1 MRQRKR
7 ARTMTKMRK
16 SKILVLL
23 LTLSLLLGLSNNV
36 TYAAKTDDESA
47 ASVSEE
53 IENGGENDSTQ
64 AEDESAQMNDDLT
77 GAEDTSDLCE
87 GKDDFD
93 EKMDILSASP
103 DDEDIQNQ
111 DDDDLNEESVNKL
124 AAYALDGAVYLDGE
138 NGDDAGDGDADFPV
152 ATFDKAKELAVE
164 NNINDI
170 YITGTV
176 IVTGEE
182 VWDGSVSGNS
192 ENLTLMRDSSL
203 TDEEMVWVNGG
214 QLTLSNV
221 TIDGKNVPATA
232 TLILVRDESETPTSV
247 LNITEGTIIQHLF
260 LDDSDINMDAEH
272 AAVCVNNGTLNM
284 TGGKVTNNAGSWRGG
299 GIALVALWGSG
310 SSKKYGTVVMNM
322 SGGEISYNTAYYGGG
337 IFMYGND
344 DYCSTF
350 NMTGGT
356 ITHNTAT
363 SSNRGL
369 GGGMYI
375 DRGATAIVEGGDFT
389 YNKAES
395 DGQYGGGAFYI
406 NSGNSSLL
414 TGPIP
419 GRLFIYNVEIAYN
432 IAPTNS
438 AYYGSTISTCPTG
451 TIEVNITDGE
461 VIHDNTD
468 TRTFFI
474 NLTDSD
480 ENMAVEVSPI
490 MLGGGAY
497 NWRDY
502 YGNIMNLS
510 DLYITS
516 ASESKVYPGYK
527 FFYADTDVSVDDG
540 NVTGLDRCTTHLLY
554 NESSLMGSAIGT
566 NGTLIIGREDGDV
579 EINIEKVWS
588 QDLQNMNGF
597 EMPESILVYV
607 YAIDSEGNRS
617 YVGQQE
623 LTAQND
629 WKASIEGLPKYDGD
643 SREYTYVI
651 EESEDNTIGLFSEV
665 TGGETECS
673 GHDDYYNDEEK
684 TARYDFTLTNTVEET
699 IHLEKA
705 VEGTT
710 DQDSFDFKITLENLE
725 FDDDNTEHDYAYE
738 GDINVVYQYEDGTQE
753 EDTVTFIGGEAT
765 ITVPAGGSVSLVIGE
780 GMKWIVEE
788 LAEGAL
794 STTVAI
800 DNGTPQEALTASG
813 IIDEDHLYILY
824 VNYYEGS
831 TKIPNIQD
839 EPGPMAGNPENNNP
853 DGSNP
858 TFVTSGPGSLHSDIG
873 YEPEVVKT
881 GDANHIGLWI
891 MLMAVAAGG
900 IAGCVVI
907 GLCRRKH
914 R

>member
-1 MRQRKR
+1 MNQKKR
-7 ARTMTKMRK
+7 TRTMTKVKK

-23 LTLSLLLGLSNNV
+23 LIMSMLLGSFSHV
-36 TYAAKTDDESA
+36 AYAAGTEDESTD
-47 ASVSEE
+47 SVSGE
-53 IENGGENDSTQ
+53 IESGDEDDSTQ
-64 AEDESAQMNDDLT
+64 AKGESAKIDDLT
-77 GAEDTSDLCE
+77 DTEDASDSCE
-87 GKDDFD
+87 VKDDFA
-93 EKMDILSASP
+93 EEIAALSVSP
-103 DDEDIQNQ
+103 DDKDIQDQ
-111 DDDDLNEESVNKL
+111 DGDDLDEKL
-124 AAYALDGAVYLDGE
+124 VSEPVTYALDGAVYLDGE
-138 NGDDAGDGDADFPV
+138 NGDDAGDGDADSPV

-164 NNINDI
+164 NNISNI

-176 IVTGEE
+176 TVTGEE
-182 VWDGSVSGNS
+182 VWDGSIDEKD

-203 TDEEMVWVNGG
+203 TDENMVWVNGG

-247 LNITEGTIIQHLF
+247 LNITEGTVIQHLF
-260 LDDSDINMDAEH
+260 LNDSDINMNAEH

-344 DYCSTF
+344 DYCSTL

-363 SSNRGL
+363 NSNRGL

-389 YNKAES
+389 YNKAEGN
-395 DGQYGGGAFYI
+395 GQYGGGAFYI

-480 ENMAVEVSPI
+480 EDMAVEVSPV

-597 EMPESILVYV
+597 KMPESILVYV

-623 LTAQND
+623 LTAEND

-643 SREYTYVI
+643 SREYTYII
-651 EESEDNTIGLFSEV
+651 EESKDNTIGLFSEV
-665 TGGETECS
+665 TGGETKCS

-684 TARYDFTLTNTVEET
+684 TAQYDFTMTNTVEET

-725 FDDDNTEHDYAYE
+725 FDEDNTEHDYAYE
-738 GDINVVYQYEDGTQE
+738 GEINVVYQYEDGTQE

-765 ITVPAGGSVSLVIGE
+765 ITVPAGGSASLVIGE

-788 LAEGAL
+788 LTEGAL

-800 DNGTPQEALTASG
+800 DNGTPQEAMTASG
-813 IIDEDHLYILY
+813 IIDEDHLYISY
-824 VNYYEGS
+824 VNDYEEP
-831 TKIPNIQD
+831 TENPD
-839 EPGPMAGNPENNNP
+839 TPTEPGPMAGNPENNNP

-858 TFVTSGPGSLHSDIG
+858 TFVTSGPGSPHPDIG
-873 YEPEVVKT
+873 YGPEVVKT
-881 GDANHIGLWI
+881 GDTNHIGLWI
-891 MLMAVAAGG
+891 TLMVAAVG
-900 IAGCVVI
+900 ITGCVVI
-907 GLCRRKH
+907 VLRRRKH